1 MESPTSLHVAMKKV
15 WGQADPYSLAPTC
28 ICKAHCQGHQGKCQ
42 DQDQPGPWR
51 RPQTQ
56 GSQGAVSTENG
67 PRPAP
72 LTPAGPT
79 GWAALDVLAGI
90 RPGGIGAQAESRGA
104 GWAGPGGP
112 ACHWLEITR
121 GRRGEERWEIHMQSP
136 RKQSTPTPQACPPWR
151 ARKGSEVRIPA
162 VRRKRD
168 FGP

>member
-42 DQDQPGPWR
+42 DQDQPGPWH

-104 GWAGPGGP
+104 GWAGPGGRP
-112 ACHWLEITR
+112 AIGWRLRVAGGGRSAGRSTGRAPASRAPPPPKPAPLAGQEGVR
-121 GRRGEERWEIHMQSP
+121 G
-136 RKQSTPTPQACPPWR
+136 
-151 ARKGSEVRIPA
+151 
-162 VRRKRD
+162 
-168 FGP
+168 